1 MLETILSVRNVS
13 FRYAASPV
21 LTEVSFDADR
31 GDYIGLV
38 GPNGSGKS
46 TLIRAVLG
54 LLAARGQDIRL
65 FGIPVSGFHD
75 WKKIGYLPQ
84 RIGQFNLQFPA
95 TLQEI
100 VSLGMLSSRPAF
112 PKRRPAGEE
121 QAVMQ
126 ALDLLGIADLRKKM
140 IGELSGGQQQRAFI
154 ARALVN
160 SPELLILDEPTT
172 ALDPDT
178 RERFYELLDSLN
190 RSQKTTI
197 ILITHDIGSI
207 GRYANRLLY
216 LDKRV
221 VFYGGFDDFCHSPE
235 MSSYFG
241 DYSQHIICHRHNN
254 EERARGTL

>member
-1 MLETILSVRNVS
+1 MHETVLSVRNFS

-21 LTEVSFDADR
+21 LTDITFDAGP
-31 GDYIGLV
+31 GDYVGLV

-54 LLAARGQDIRL
+54 LIPAALQNIHL
-65 FGIPVSGFHD
+65 FGAPASGFRE
-75 WKKIGYLPQ
+75 WKRIGYLPQ
-84 RIGQFNLQFPA
+84 RIGQFNPQFPA
-95 TLQEI
+95 TVQEI
-100 VSLGMLSSRPAF
+100 ISLGLLSTKPAF
-112 PKRRPAGEE
+112 PKRRTAGEE
-121 QAVMQ
+121 EAVMR
-126 ALDLLGIADLRKKM
+126 ALELLGIKDLRRKM
-140 IGELSGGQQQRAFI
+140 IGELSGGQQQRVFI

-160 SPELLILDEPTT
+160 SPELLILDEPTA

-190 RSQKTTI
+190 RKQKTTI

-221 VFYGGFDDFCHSPE
+221 VFYGGFDDFCRSTE
-235 MSSYFG
+235 MASYFG
-241 DYSQHIICHRHNN
+241 DYSQHIICHRHND
-254 EERARGTL
+254 EGGERGTL

>member
-1 MLETILSVRNVS
+1 MS

-21 LTEVSFDADR
+21 LTEVSFDANR

-54 LLAARGQDIRL
+54 LVAVPGRNIRL
-65 FGIPVSGFHD
+65 FGIPVADFRD

-84 RIGQFNLQFPA
+84 RLGQFNPQFPA

-100 VSLGMLSSRPAF
+100 VSLGMLSTKPAF
-112 PKRRPAGEE
+112 PKRRRAGER

-154 ARALVN
+154 ARALVS

-178 RERFYELLDSLN
+178 RERFYELLDALN

-221 VFYGGFDDFCHSPE
+221 VFYGGFDEFCHSPE

-241 DYSQHIICHRHNN
+241 DYSQHIICHRHDH
-254 EERARGTL
+254 EERELGDL